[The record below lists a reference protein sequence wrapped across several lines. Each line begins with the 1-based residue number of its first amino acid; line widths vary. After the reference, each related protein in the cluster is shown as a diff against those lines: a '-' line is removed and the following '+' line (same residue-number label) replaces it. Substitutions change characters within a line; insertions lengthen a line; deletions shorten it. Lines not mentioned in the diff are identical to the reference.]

1 MATQRQL
8 PDDQAHSGWRSSGSR
23 TRLMVM
29 LLVGVAAAVATGVL
43 ASWTEAPVA
52 GWGAAA
58 LTFNVWVW
66 WAVGRMNSHQTS
78 THATREDP
86 SRASTDLLVIC
97 ASVASLAAVG
107 VVLAHASSAKGAGA
121 ALLAGTAIVGVA
133 LSWFLIHTLFMLRY
147 AMLYYTGPDGGID
160 FNQDDPPRYTDF
172 AYLAFTVGMTFQ
184 VSDTDLK
191 THPIRAT
198 ALRHALL
205 SYLFG
210 AVILATTINLV
221 AGLSSGGG

>member
-1 MATQRQL
+1 M
-8 PDDQAHSGWRSSGSR
+8 
-23 TRLMVM
+23 
-29 LLVGVAAAVATGVL
+29 VGVFGKWVF
-43 ASWTEAPVA
+43 APVA
-52 GWGAAA
+52 GWAAA
-58 LTFNVWVW
+58 AAVFNVWVW
-66 WAVGRMNSHQTS
+66 LAIGHMNAAQTA

-86 SRASTDLLVIC
+86 SRASTEMLVLWATVI
-97 ASVASLAAVG
+97 SLVAVG
-107 VVLAHASSAKGAGA
+107 LVLGEASSAKGATAGLEAGGA
-121 ALLAGTAIVGVA
+121 IISVA
-133 LSWFLIHTLFMLRY
+133 LSWLLIHTLFTLRN
-147 AMLYYTGPDGGID
+147 ALLYYDGPDGGID

-191 THPIRAT
+191 THPIRAA

-221 AGLSSGGG
+221 AGLSSGGS